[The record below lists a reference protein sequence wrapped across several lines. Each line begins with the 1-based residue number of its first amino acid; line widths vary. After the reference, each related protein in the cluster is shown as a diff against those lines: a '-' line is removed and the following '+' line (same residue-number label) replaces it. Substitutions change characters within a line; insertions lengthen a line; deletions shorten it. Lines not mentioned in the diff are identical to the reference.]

1 MCRVIILANQKGG
14 VAKTTST
21 VNIGIGLARLGKK
34 VLLIDNDPQGSLS
47 QALGYPQPDKMEVS
61 LANIYEWV
69 LNEDDFDLDEGI
81 LHHEEGVDIMPG
93 NKKLTSVEMAMV
105 SIIGSEGSLREY
117 TDMMRDSYDYILV
130 DCSPNLGKLTI
141 NALVAADEVLIPTQA
156 TYLALKGLEQL
167 LKTISLVRRKMNPRL
182 KILGTLIT
190 MVDSRTLNGKE
201 ITEIMYQYYGDKM
214 NIYNTSIP
222 FSVRA
227 AEASTEGMGLSSKV
241 CKFFLRVCQV
251 KCVNSFYTSFRNL
264 VRYRVLTEIPVMVE
278 TCL

>member
-34 VLLIDNDPQGSLS
+34 VLLIDNDSQGSLS

-69 LNEDDFDLDEGI
+69 LNEDDFDLDDGL

-117 TDMMRDSYDYILV
+117 TDMMRVLITVIKCTKITLKK
-130 DCSPNLGKLTI
+130 CTI
-141 NALVAADEVLIPTQA
+141 NLQ
-156 TYLALKGLEQL
+156 
-167 LKTISLVRRKMNPRL
+167 
-182 KILGTLIT
+182 
-190 MVDSRTLNGKE
+190 
-201 ITEIMYQYYGDKM
+201 
-214 NIYNTSIP
+214 
-222 FSVRA
+222 
-227 AEASTEGMGLSSKV
+227 
-241 CKFFLRVCQV
+241 
-251 KCVNSFYTSFRNL
+251 
-264 VRYRVLTEIPVMVE
+264 
-278 TCL
+278 

>member
-34 VLLIDNDPQGSLS
+34 VLLIDNDSQGSLS

-117 TDMMRDSYDYILV
+117 TVFYI
-130 DCSPNLGKLTI
+130 
-141 NALVAADEVLIPTQA
+141 
-156 TYLALKGLEQL
+156 
-167 LKTISLVRRKMNPRL
+167 
-182 KILGTLIT
+182 
-190 MVDSRTLNGKE
+190 
-201 ITEIMYQYYGDKM
+201 
-214 NIYNTSIP
+214 
-222 FSVRA
+222 SV
-227 AEASTEGMGLSSKV
+227 SV
-241 CKFFLRVCQV
+241 
-251 KCVNSFYTSFRNL
+251 
-264 VRYRVLTEIPVMVE
+264 
-278 TCL
+278 

>member
-34 VLLIDNDPQGSLS
+34 VLVIDNDPQGSLT
-47 QALGYPQPDKMEVS
+47 QALGYPQPDKMEIS
-61 LANIYEWV
+61 LSNVYEWA
-69 LNEDDFDLDEGI
+69 LNEDEFDLDAGI
-81 LHHEEGVDIMPG
+81 LHHEEGVDLMPG
-93 NKKLTSVEMAMV
+93 NKNLTSVEMAMV
-105 SIIGSEGSLREY
+105 SIMGSESTLKEY
-117 TDMMRDSYDYILV
+117 TNMMRDRYDYILV
-130 DCSPNLGKLTI
+130 DCSPNLGKLTM

-167 LKTISLVRRKMNPRL
+167 LKTISLAKRKMNPSL

-190 MVDSRTLNGKE
+190 MVDNRTLNGKE

-214 NIYNTSIP
+214 NIYETSIP

-227 AEASTEGMGLSSKV
+227 AEASTEGISIYKHDPKGKVAHAYELISKEV
-241 CKFFLRVCQV
+241 AG
-251 KCVNSFYTSFRNL
+251 N
-264 VRYRVLTEIPVMVE
+264 E
-278 TCL
+278 